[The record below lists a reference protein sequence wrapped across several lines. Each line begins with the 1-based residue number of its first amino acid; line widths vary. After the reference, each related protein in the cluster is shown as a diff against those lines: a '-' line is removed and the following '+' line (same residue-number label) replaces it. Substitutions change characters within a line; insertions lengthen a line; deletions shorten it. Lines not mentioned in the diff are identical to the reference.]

1 MSPCSPEA
9 VSTYPRSSSTDD
21 AHHPAQRARRLHRPY
36 VLRAGELFFRAQK
49 ASLRDGALLLAD
61 LELIEE
67 QARDREALRHVSP
80 LTMMLGGE
88 PGDDLDVMD
97 DANAWTY
104 WSRSDANSM
113 VLNLGTN
120 PAARAGLARV
130 IAAWVEHLTGARV
143 SVEPV
148 AKMEDRDWRWF
159 VGLDAEGTRIGNAIW
174 SGEALPPEDVS
185 SIAALFGWNL
195 QSVAGREKV
204 RGKPV
209 WLLLGMT
216 PDKVVRMKPQN
227 LLVGLA
233 PCDRARSARERPM
246 SGASREVGVVLRRS
260 KVDHAWIDHVWSPE
274 AILPDV
280 PAAAPGTK
288 LGMAGESAL
297 FYAGPA
303 RIELYP
309 SETAN
314 YRDNLIDGHPQ
325 VWVALRKQSETGEM
339 ELVQVTADPTEG
351 ETLAGGRL
359 GHRRVSADAARH
371 CRLGGR
377 LRR

>member
-1 MSPCSPEA
+1 MTSPTADLTREFWVSSGHHLARRTPQGRLAVTPELLLAYLARPELAPPEEACDAERALYAALRADPLRA
-9 VSTYPRSSSTDD
+9 VSKDDIAAMADADARENWEYFRRYRDLLVSAGTIEDAYIALFSGGRVDLPPLFIDQMTHIILRNALDGCTD
-21 AHHPAQRARRLHRPY
+21 PY
-36 VLRAGELFFRAQK
+36 VLRAGELFYRAQK

-185 SIAALFGWNL
+185 SIAALFRMEFAN
-195 QSVAGREKV
+195 QSLVREKV

-227 LLVGLA
+227 LLVGLPLVTA
-233 PCDRARSARERPM
+233 
-246 SGASREVGVVLRRS
+246 
-260 KVDHAWIDHVWSPE
+260 
-274 AILPDV
+274 
-280 PAAAPGTK
+280 PAARG
-288 LGMAGESAL
+288 S
-297 FYAGPA
+297 
-303 RIELYP
+303 
-309 SETAN
+309 
-314 YRDNLIDGHPQ
+314 
-325 VWVALRKQSETGEM
+325 
-339 ELVQVTADPTEG
+339 VQ
-351 ETLAGGRL
+351 
-359 GHRRVSADAARH
+359 
-371 CRLGGR
+371 
-377 LRR
+377 